1 MPLNR
6 TTTRA
11 LAASVALVAAG
22 GTVAG
27 AAVFHI
33 PVLGFGAS
41 NAGAAATQFVQ
52 ASAVRTSATKALPRR
67 VVKTR
72 YVDQIVHHHSAWSGS
87 AGVTTAA
94 GVSAPAPAAAPATAA
109 PRHAD
114 EAPPTTPPTMDPTP
128 PPTEEPP
135 TSEPPDD
142 GGHDSHEGHGGHGGG
157 DDNPA
162 TTTTTTQ
169 VAQ

>member
-41 NAGAAATQFVQ
+41 NAGATATQFAQV
-52 ASAVRTSATKALPRR
+52 AAVRPRAATKVMPRR

-72 YVDQIVHHHSAWSGS
+72 YVDQIVHHQSAWSGS
-87 AGVTTAA
+87 SATTAA
-94 GVSAPAPAAAPATAA
+94 TAAPPAPAATAA

-114 EAPPTTPPTMDPTP
+114 QAPTSTPPTMDPNP
-128 PPTEEPP
+128 PAGEPP
-135 TSEPPDD
+135 SAPEPPES
-142 GGHDSHEGHGGHGGG
+142 GHGDDSHEGHGG
-157 DDNPA
+157 DDGSPA

-169 VAQ
+169 VPK

>member
-41 NAGAAATQFVQ
+41 NAGATATQFAQV
-52 ASAVRTSATKALPRR
+52 AAVRPRAATKVMPRR

-72 YVDQIVHHHSAWSGS
+72 YVDQIVHHQSAWSGS
-87 AGVTTAA
+87 SATTAA
-94 GVSAPAPAAAPATAA
+94 STAPAPAATAA
-109 PRHAD
+109 PSHV
-114 EAPPTTPPTMDPTP
+114 EQAPTSTPPTMDPNP
-128 PPTEEPP
+128 PAEPP
-135 TSEPPDD
+135 SAEPP
-142 GGHDSHEGHGGHGGG
+142 EG
-157 DDNPA
+157 
-162 TTTTTTQ
+162 
-169 VAQ
+169 